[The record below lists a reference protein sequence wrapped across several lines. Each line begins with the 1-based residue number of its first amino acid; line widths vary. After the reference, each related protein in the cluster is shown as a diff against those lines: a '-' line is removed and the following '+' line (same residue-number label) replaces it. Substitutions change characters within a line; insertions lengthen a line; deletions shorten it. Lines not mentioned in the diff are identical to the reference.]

1 MRCSRRATSAPG
13 CGPAS
18 CRPRARPSGRRSAA
32 PNLARARLGESF
44 TQVDG
49 EDPDGAAVYLPVAV
63 QSGTI
68 GGPGGRDAA
77 ASCRKGVARARI
89 LLVALG
95 IGLIAFSLVAA
106 VVLARRVSAP
116 LVGVAEV
123 AHDLRRG
130 QLQRRVVPGGPPEV
144 REVGSALNQLA
155 GRIGELLQAERD
167 AAADLSH
174 RLRTPVTALRLAV
187 DTTGDPDERARLRE
201 HLDRLEG
208 TVDAVVRQGRLPA
221 TGAALD
227 RSRRPGGHR
236 PLGRGQ
242 PNGCGSGRPWP
253 RTRTASYAARST
265 PAPGSPP
272 TRRTSWTRWMCCWT
286 TCLRIPTP
294 GTGFGVEV
302 RRRPDDV
309 ELVVADDGPGLP
321 AADQLGRGRSSAGS
335 TGLGLDI
342 VRRIAEAT
350 GAELRLDRGDGAL
363 GGWWGAGQPALADRG
378 RPARSLAPPTG
389 RYAAGLGRSR
399 GPAPRP
405 AGWPWSAVAAVAAAA
420 VVAALAAALASAALV
435 VVSVV
440 PASPVVVVARLGVVA
455 RSSPGSAWSP
465 RSSPGSAWLPRSS
478 PGSAWCPRSS
488 PGSAWRPLSSPG
500 SAWRPLSSAGSA
512 WPSPRRRWS
521 GSTMARTPTIV
532 RRRKNP
538 EPEPDPD
545 AADAAY
551 PPVRARA
558 VAAAAPIANCLL
570 RRLICDHSC

>member
-1 MRCSRRATSAPG
+1 MRRTLTVLVAASTSAVVLALVIPLALLVG
-13 CGPAS
+13 RLAQDRAVTAATQQAQSVALLVATGTPSDQLGSVLAQSDQRTGLRTSVVPAQGAAIGPTIGGA
-18 CRPRARPSGRRSAA
+18 
-32 PNLARARLGESF
+32 NLARARLGESF

-63 QSGTI
+63 QSGTSVVRV
-68 GGPGGRDAA
+68 GVTQPVL
-77 ASCRKGVARARI
+77 SQGVARARI

-130 QLQRRVVPGGPPEV
+130 RLQRRVVPSGPPEV

-227 RSRRPGGHR
+227 QAGDQVVTDLSVVVSERVRFWSALAEDQDRAVRRSIDPGAQISADPQDIVDAVDVLLDNVFAH
-236 PLGRGQ
+236 
-242 PNGCGSGRPWP
+242 
-253 RTRTASYAARST
+253 TA
-265 PAPGSPP
+265 
-272 TRRTSWTRWMCCWT
+272 
-286 TCLRIPTP
+286 P
-294 GTGFGVEV
+294 GTGFAVEV
-302 RRRPDDV
+302 RRHRDVV

-321 AADQLGRGRSSAGS
+321 TADQLGRGRSSAGS

-350 GAELRLDRGDGAL
+350 GAELRLDR
-363 GGWWGAGQPALADRG
+363 AD
-378 RPARSLAPPTG
+378 
-389 RYAAGLGRSR
+389 
-399 GPAPRP
+399 
-405 AGWPWSAVAAVAAAA
+405 
-420 VVAALAAALASAALV
+420 ASAAGDV
-435 VVSVV
+435 GGARVSL
-440 PASPVVVVARLGVVA
+440 R
-455 RSSPGSAWSP
+455 
-465 RSSPGSAWLPRSS
+465 
-478 PGSAWCPRSS
+478 
-488 PGSAWRPLSSPG
+488 
-500 SAWRPLSSAGSA
+500 
-512 WPSPRRRWS
+512 WP
-521 GSTMARTPTIV
+521 
-532 RRRKNP
+532 
-538 EPEPDPD
+538 
-545 AADAAY
+545 
-551 PPVRARA
+551 
-558 VAAAAPIANCLL
+558 AAAGRPG
-570 RRLICDHSC
+570 R